1 MPFGVEQFPVAL
13 ASSALAAFGFDAKV
27 GPLQVVVE
35 NVADMQLRHV
45 GFVANLQSGVIPD
58 SQRYQARMPVPAISY
73 GRFHDVGRL
82 RAVGRLGVALGDG
95 EDHDF
100 EPVAGLQV
108 FRQVDFHGGE
118 HPFPC
123 CEQVPVE
130 ADLVL
135 VIDPFRDE
143 PQPLPLPEPRGLE
156 FRAVGEE
163 TVFHPRHA
171 AVVVGVVVVG
181 VSFGACYVELD
192 SPRDS
197 RRTESSGYGFLV
209 RGVSQFPGKGRYVT
223 VSDHFW
229 REYSLQSRYS
239 AASSSSICG

>member
-13 ASSALAAFGFDAKV
+13 APSALATFGFDAKV

-35 NVADMQLRHV
+35 CVADMQLRHV

-108 FRQVDFHGGE
+108 FR
-118 HPFPC
+118 
-123 CEQVPVE
+123 
-130 ADLVL
+130 
-135 VIDPFRDE
+135 
-143 PQPLPLPEPRGLE
+143 
-156 FRAVGEE
+156 
-163 TVFHPRHA
+163 
-171 AVVVGVVVVG
+171 
-181 VSFGACYVELD
+181 
-192 SPRDS
+192 
-197 RRTESSGYGFLV
+197 
-209 RGVSQFPGKGRYVT
+209 
-223 VSDHFW
+223 
-229 REYSLQSRYS
+229 
-239 AASSSSICG
+239 